1 MNNSNKFY
9 MLRVMI
15 CITFFVSV
23 YFGFNSLVN
32 FMFDDYINNRPYN
45 ITVIN
50 YSDKYTIKWITNNNI
65 NCFLVYY
72 QQTDKYIKPS
82 ITNYNNNH
90 YHHYSDILPIIK
102 DILYDFYIS
111 CINKKETYN
120 SGYYYL
126 NP

>member
-50 YSDKYTIKWITNNNI
+50 YHFFIKT
-65 NCFLVYY
+65 
-72 QQTDKYIKPS
+72 PS
-82 ITNYNNNH
+82 G
-90 YHHYSDILPIIK
+90 S
-102 DILYDFYIS
+102 
-111 CINKKETYN
+111 
-120 SGYYYL
+120 
-126 NP
+126 